1 MAKIDLSIIGTTGN
15 SGAWYDRELPEF
27 GRSAI
32 DQYTELRDH
41 SSVVGGAFFA
51 LESFFRRVTWTARPA
66 EKPDGPKGSW
76 TEPRAKYWAAFL
88 DQCREDM
95 SHTFPGLIAE
105 VLTMLPYGWSYFE
118 VIYKYRRGPDQQDPR
133 YRSRFADNLIGW
145 RKMSLRPQ
153 NTLSRWAMDG
163 DGGIQG
169 MFQSTGRGEVF
180 IPIERALHFR
190 TTEAGNHPEGRSLLK
205 NARRPY
211 YYQKRL
217 EEFEAIGVERNLTG
231 IPHIQVPPEYLA
243 ADATPEQKSMLNF
256 LIEQGKALRRDEAGI
271 LVTAAE
277 TYIETVVDPV
287 TRSSKPVQLNTG
299 YKFSTIGSP
308 GPMVDVNPIITRYK
322 RDVAVTMLASF
333 LMLGID
339 GKGSLAL
346 STDLTDL
353 FELAGAGILDGVAA
367 TFNRFAVAQLMQLN
381 GVPPELWP
389 TLEHGGLSDAALKGL
404 ITSLNGLLTS
414 GGITPDENL
423 ETELR
428 EKLGLPKRAETANPD
443 PAVQTGSGSGDGTP
457 PQAGQPPGQQQA
469 LVFDHSF

>member
-1 MAKIDLSIIGTTGN
+1 
-15 SGAWYDRELPEF
+15 
-27 GRSAI
+27 
-32 DQYTELRDH
+32 
-41 SSVVGGAFFA
+41 VVGGSFFA

-66 EKPDGPKGSW
+66 EKPDGPKGAW
-76 TEPRAKYWAAFL
+76 TEARAKYWASFL

-95 SHTFPGLIAE
+95 SQTFPGLIAE
-105 VLTMLPYGWSYFE
+105 VLTMLPFGWSYFE
-118 VIYKYRRGPDQQDPR
+118 VIYKYRRGPGETDAR
-133 YRSRFADNLIGW
+133 YRSRYSDNLIGW

-169 MFQSTGRGEVF
+169 MYQSTARGEVF
-180 IPIERALHFR
+180 IPIQRALHFR

-211 YYQKRL
+211 YFQKRL

-231 IPHIQVPPEYLA
+231 IPMVEVPIGMLSATATAEEKA
-243 ADATPEQKSMLNF
+243 AVNLIVEQA
-256 LIEQGKALRRDEAGI
+256 KALRRDEQA
-271 LVTAAE
+271 VVVVPSS
-277 TYIETVVDPV
+277 TYIESVYDPK
-287 TRSSKPVQLNTG
+287 TDTHKPVELNTG
-299 YKFSTIGSP
+299 YKFSLLGAPGSSP
-308 GPMVDVNPIITRYK
+308 IDVNPIITRYK

-367 TFNRFAVAQLMQLN
+367 TFNRFAVAGLMQLN

-404 ITSLNGLLTS
+404 INSLNGLLNS
-414 GGITPDENL
+414 GGITHDENL

-428 EKLGLPKRAETANPD
+428 EKLGVPKRAETAANPD
-443 PAVQTGSGSGDGTP
+443 PAVQTGSGSGDGT
-457 PQAGQPPGQQQA
+457 QQDGQPPGQHQA
-469 LVFDHSF
+469 LAFDHTF